1 MATNGF
7 NIFDYVDEFKKAG
20 MPHEQADLLA
30 RAFHSLAS
38 ESAASKQDLEV
49 TKLELKR
56 DIKELDGKIENVRV
70 ELKRDIKELDI
81 KIETIHARLQEKI
94 EDVRTGLKKDMAII
108 MGSYSFLILGTLVT
122 LAKFGLLTPTP

>member
-1 MATNGF
+1 MMAANGF

-38 ESAASKQDLEV
+38 EGVATEKSLELA
-49 TKLELKR
+49 KLELKR
-56 DIKELDGKIENVRV
+56 DIKQLDDKIGN
-70 ELKRDIKELDI
+70 
-81 KIETIHARLQEKI
+81 
-94 EDVRTGLKKDMAII
+94 LKKDMAII

-122 LAKFGLLTPTP
+122 LAKLGLLTPAP

>member
-1 MATNGF
+1 MMATNGF

-30 RAFHSLAS
+30 KALHSLAS
-38 ESAASKQDLEV
+38 EGVATERSLELA
-49 TKLELKR
+49 KLELKHDIADLKR
-56 DIKELDGKIENVRV
+56 DIKELDAKIEIVRAGL
-70 ELKRDIKELDI
+70 E
-81 KIETIHARLQEKI
+81 EKI
-94 EDVRTGLKKDMAII
+94 EGMRIGLKKDMAII